1 LSVLAASVLPVRSAV
16 VDDVDLGSVEM
27 VAGAS
32 CYAAGFRHLAQ
43 RDIRQ
48 LAWDSNRRQLIG
60 IVRGTSGR
68 LWKAAAHFSATRP
81 SMFLGGQCQCA
92 ARYNC
97 QHVVAL
103 VLAAAGV
110 VVAEPAVEQ
119 APWEESLRS
128 LLEPPRAG
136 PSAVDGRRDTP
147 IAIELSLRDGPVP
160 MQLRARLVQQGGNG
174 NWTAGPLSWS
184 KLDSLLYYGGHPRSH
199 LRLLKELYCAHLAG
213 THRSLRFTPADERT
227 IDLAAFE
234 SRQLWPLLDE
244 AALIG
249 LPVLDKRSHDPMPR
263 YTTAEPCVDVSQP
276 RVPGPLTV
284 RLVFRIDGALA
295 DVVPIRFI
303 GTAGH
308 GLIYSDRQETED
320 DPDPSR
326 WRFQLAR
333 LGSPVPAELQ
343 RLALSGQRLTV
354 PAADA
359 GRFGAEFCPRLAHTA
374 DVISSDGSFSPPVV
388 SPPTLVLAASYGPE
402 HSVELDW
409 VWSYQVGDRDMRAPL
424 GAEPDELGY
433 RDLDAELEI
442 LTGLEQLPPD
452 RFGVLPAP
460 VARPSAPVARPPGL
474 PRPPARL
481 DGIDTMLFSTEL
493 LPLLAS
499 QPGVAVEVSGD
510 PADYRDAS
518 DSVTIGIST
527 DAIAGQNDWFDLGVT
542 ITIEGQPVPF
552 GQVFVALC
560 AGQRYLLLDSGAY
573 VSLDKPELRDLA
585 ALIEEARALHDSP
598 AGELRISRFHFDLW
612 GALVKLGVVERQ
624 AEQWQRQVVG
634 LLPADAVDHDIE
646 PPATLTAR
654 LRPYQLEGFRW
665 LAFLWRHKL
674 GGILADDM
682 GLGKT
687 LESLAL
693 VCHARAAEP
702 AAPPF
707 LVVAPTS
714 VLSNWTTEAARF
726 APELKVV
733 AISGTMARRG
743 RALDPLVAG
752 ADVVVTSY
760 QVFRLDFDGYQQLEW
775 SGLLLD
781 EAQHVKNRQSKIH
794 VCARRL
800 SAPFK
805 IAITGTPLE
814 NNLMEL
820 WSLLS
825 IAAPGLFP
833 DPKRFDEYYAKPIE
847 REGNVDLLAQLR
859 RRMRLLIKRRTK
871 EQVAADLPEKQEQV
885 LEVELHPRHRKI
897 YQTHLQRERQK
908 VLRLLAEDDYD
919 ANRFTI
925 LQSLTLLRQLSLHAG
940 LVAEE
945 HCDVPSSKIDVLLEL
960 LADVVDGGHRALV
973 FSQFTRFLR
982 LVRERLDEAGI
993 PYCYLDGKTR
1003 DRPIVLA
1010 RFKAGD
1016 IPVFLISL
1024 KAGGFDLNLTE
1035 ADYCF
1040 VLDPWWNPATEA
1052 QAVDRAHRIGQTRTV
1067 VVYRLISG
1075 GTIEERV
1082 MELKTRKAELFAS
1095 VIDSGNLFGRALAAD
1110 DIRTLLG

>member
-1 LSVLAASVLPVRSAV
+1 VLAASVLPVQAAV
-16 VDDVDLGSVEM
+16 VDDVDLGSVEI
-27 VAGAS
+27 VAGAA

-48 LAWDSNRRQLIG
+48 LAWDSGRRALIG

-68 LWKAAAHFSATRP
+68 LWKAAAHFSASRP
-81 SMFLGGQCQCA
+81 TMFLGGQCECA

-110 VVAEPAVEQ
+110 VVAEPALEQ

-128 LLEPPRAG
+128 LLEPSQAGPRAL
-136 PSAVDGRRDTP
+136 DGRRDTP
-147 IAIELSLRDGPVP
+147 IAVELSLRDGLGPI
-160 MQLRARLVQQGGNG
+160 QLRARLVQQGSNG
-174 NWTAGPLSWS
+174 NWTAGSLSWS
-184 KLDSLLYYGGHPRSH
+184 KLDSLLYYCGHPRSH
-199 LRLLKELYCAHLAG
+199 LRWLKELYCAHLAG
-213 THRSLRFTPADERT
+213 THRSLRFAPADERT

-244 AALIG
+244 AAQVG
-249 LPVLDKRSHDPMPR
+249 LPLLYKRSHDAVPR
-263 YTTAEPCVDVSQP
+263 HTAAELCLDVSQP
-276 RVPGPLTV
+276 SVPGPLTV
-284 RLVFRIDGALA
+284 RPVFRIDGSLA
-295 DVVPIRFI
+295 DVTPIRFI

-308 GLIYSDRQETED
+308 GLIYADREETGG
-320 DPDPSR
+320 DPDPGG
-326 WRFQLAR
+326 WRFRLAR
-333 LGSPVPAELQ
+333 LGSPVPAQLQ
-343 RLALSGQRLTV
+343 RLALSAQHLTV

-359 GRFGAEFCPRLAHTA
+359 GRFGAEFCPRLANTA

-388 SPPTLVLAASYGPE
+388 SPPTLVLAASYGEE
-402 HSVELDW
+402 HTVELDW
-409 VWSYQVGDRDMRAPL
+409 EWSYQVGDRDMRAPL
-424 GAEPDELGY
+424 GTEPDELGY
-433 RDLDAELEI
+433 RDLDAEREI

-460 VARPSAPVARPPGL
+460 AARPSAPAARLPRL

-499 QPGVAVEVSGD
+499 QPGVAVEVSGE

-527 DAIAGQNDWFDLGVT
+527 DAIAGQNDWFDLRVT

-560 AGQRYLLLDSGAY
+560 TGQPYLLLDNGAF
-573 VSLDKPELRDLA
+573 VSLDKPELRSLA
-585 ALIEEARALHDSP
+585 ALIEEARALRDSP
-598 AGELRISRFHFDLW
+598 PGELRISRFHFDLW
-612 GALVKLGVVERQ
+612 GELVKLGVIEQQ
-624 AEQWQRQVVG
+624 AEQWQRQVAC
-634 LLPADAVDHDIE
+634 LLSADAVDQGVE
-646 PPATLTAR
+646 PPALLTAR

-665 LAFLWRHKL
+665 LALLWQHEL

-693 VCHARAAEP
+693 ICHARAAD
-702 AAPPF
+702 ATAPPF

-714 VLSNWTTEAARF
+714 VVSNWTAEAARF
-726 APELKVV
+726 APGLNVV
-733 AISGTMARRG
+733 AISGTTARRG
-743 RALDPLVAG
+743 AALDSLVAG

-760 QVFRLDFDGYQQLEW
+760 TLLRLDFDSYQRLEW

-794 VCARRL
+794 ACARRL

-805 IAITGTPLE
+805 LAITGTPLE
-814 NNLMEL
+814 NNVMEL

-847 REGNVDLLAQLR
+847 RDGDVELLAQLR

-940 LVAEE
+940 LVDDE
-945 HCDVPSSKIDVLLEL
+945 HRDVPSTKIDVLIEL
-960 LADVVDGGHRALV
+960 LADVVGGGHRALV

-982 LVRERLDEAGI
+982 LVRERLDEAGVA
-993 PYCYLDGKTR
+993 YCYLDGKTR
-1003 DRPIVLA
+1003 DRPIVLS
-1010 RFKAGD
+1010 RFKTGD
-1016 IPVFLISL
+1016 VPVFLISL
-1024 KAGGFDLNLTE
+1024 KAGGFGLNLTE

-1052 QAVDRAHRIGQTRTV
+1052 QAVDRAHRIGQTRNV

-1082 MELKTRKAELFAS
+1082 MALKARKAELFAS
-1095 VIDSGNLFGRALAAD
+1095 VIDSGNLFGRGLTAD